1 MTEVMKKQIT
11 KPRIKGMVISLTE
24 LLWVHHRKMHVITAR
39 CMGLRV
45 DQSL

>member
-1 MTEVMKKQIT
+1 MTEVMKKKIR
-11 KPRIKGMVISLTE
+11 KPRIKRLVISLSE
-24 LLWVHHRKMHVITAR
+24 LLWVHHRVMHVITAR